1 MKAQRIFSTLIF
13 TALVI
18 LSAASAQAQSRG
30 VAELKKRIM
39 AEIAAGTYR
48 QAVEPVE
55 AASLATEPSIMKEV
69 SPLASFP
76 KKQALVGTWD
86 VIITF
91 ADGTPVKSTL
101 QVFPGP
107 ADGEGSVIHA
117 SEFSFTPPNPTLP
130 EQGSWQYTG
139 GTQFVA
145 SYYGY
150 SYAEDL
156 SPFGKIGF
164 RHLITVG
171 ANPDLFTGR
180 AVFEVI
186 DASGQVLFSDTVQTR
201 GVRQRPLA
209 P

>member
-1 MKAQRIFSTLIF
+1 VR
-13 TALVI
+13 
-18 LSAASAQAQSRG
+18 
-30 VAELKKRIM
+30 
-39 AEIAAGTYR
+39 
-48 QAVEPVE
+48 
-55 AASLATEPSIMKEV
+55 
-69 SPLASFP
+69 
-76 KKQALVGTWD
+76 
-86 VIITF
+86 
-91 ADGTPVKSTL
+91 STL

-117 SEFSFTPPNPTLP
+117 SEFSLTPPSPTLP
-130 EQGSWQYTG
+130 EQGSWQYKG

-150 SYAEDL
+150 SFNEDL

-171 ANPDLFTGR
+171 SNPDVFTGQ
-180 AVFEVI
+180 AVFQVI
-186 DASGQVLFSDTVQTR
+186 DLNGQILFFDTFQTR